1 MTAVP
6 DLLLASRP
14 RAEGDEKLAAI
25 CFLERDD
32 GRVLCVWNA
41 RHGSWGLPG
50 GLVEIGETPEQAAL
64 RELREETAVDADEA
78 WFVAAAGNLQTS
90 TTGRASRV
98 LLFRVEPD
106 RDSPKPRQVEPS
118 MPVAWFTREELARW
132 SKFGH
137 YEGLF
142 AYLMG
147 SYEELRAKRIAERK
161 DPSYGINL

>member
-1 MTAVP
+1 M
-6 DLLLASRP
+6 
-14 RAEGDEKLAAI
+14 EKLAAI
-25 CFLERDD
+25 CFVEAPD

-50 GLVEIGETPEQAAL
+50 GLVEPGETPEQAAL
-64 RELREETAVDADEA
+64 RELREETGLESDLPAV
-78 WFVAAAGNLQTS
+78 FVADAGNLATS
-90 TTGRASRV
+90 TTGRATRV
-98 LLFRVEPD
+98 LLFRVSPRPD
-106 RDSPKPRQVEPS
+106 RTAHQQERS

-142 AYLMG
+142 AHLMG